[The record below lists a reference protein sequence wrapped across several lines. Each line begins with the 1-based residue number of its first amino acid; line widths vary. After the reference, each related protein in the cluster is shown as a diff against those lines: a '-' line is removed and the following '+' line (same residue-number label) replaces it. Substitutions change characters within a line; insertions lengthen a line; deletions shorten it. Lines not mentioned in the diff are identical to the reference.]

1 MSSYGN
7 QWFGSSGASDF
18 YDYQIEQSARFD
30 RDDNSYLT
38 GYNNNFGT
46 GNRRK
51 WTLSFW
57 FKLIAH
63 DGFGGQQYYLFTSNT
78 NASGAYDTMIFD
90 VDSDARFYYQ
100 TTNKYFKPNGA
111 FRDTSTWAI

>member
-1 MSSYGN
+1 MFKGE
-7 QWFGSSGASDF
+7 FFHAATSGAAAF

-38 GYNNNFGT
+38 GYANNFGT

-57 FKLIAH
+57 FKLFC
-63 DGFGGQQYYLFTSNT
+63 D
-78 NASGAYDTMIFD
+78 
-90 VDSDARFYYQ
+90 
-100 TTNKYFKPNGA
+100 
-111 FRDTSTWAI
+111 